1 MGTEAGVQEQT
12 QNLMRRKEFEEIL
25 KQIAIPRYGS
35 ITIVIHDGRIV
46 QIEKNEKFR
55 LYESIDKRM
64 NL

>member
-1 MGTEAGVQEQT
+1 MGTEAGVQEQI

-35 ITIVIHDGRIV
+35 ITNVIHDGRIV